1 MIPLKFILLSQKRGS
16 QCIIRNI
23 KRLVQKQIKK
33 EHPDWKLLSKKEK
46 REVSQQI
53 VKAVIDQYDFK
64 QEIDAPL
71 EELTGIESQMPND
84 DIIPLSEL
92 DVLIDDFHKNSMIDV
107 QKIKRL

>member
-1 MIPLKFILLSQKRGS
+1 M
-16 QCIIRNI
+16 
-23 KRLVQKQIKK
+23 
-33 EHPDWKLLSKKEK
+33 SKKEK